1 MKFHISEKGEIS
13 ILEMNISDQTIEQ
26 IPDIEKYLI
35 ESISSTPQISP
46 AIKRSQHVK
55 TEFKLPIVLQSE

>member
-1 MKFHISEKGEIS
+1 MVVS
-13 ILEMNISDQTIEQ
+13 NQTIDQ
-26 IPDIEKYLI
+26 IQDIEKYLT
-35 ESISSTPQISP
+35 ESISSIPQISP